1 LNVLGISC
9 FYHDSAAAVVKDGVL
24 IAAAAE
30 ERFNRKKHFFG
41 FPALA
46 IRYCLREAGLVA
58 SDLDAIAFYEKPL
71 VKFERILMTLIAS
84 WPLSYVSFL
93 KAMPIWLKQR
103 LWIKD
108 QILAELGF
116 ETDAE
121 LDVFF
126 PEHHVS
132 HAASAF
138 LVSPF
143 EKAAILTLDGV
154 GEWGTTTLGI
164 GEGSRM
170 TIERE
175 IRFPHSLGLFYS
187 AVTSYLGFRV
197 NDAEWKV
204 MGLAPYGKPTLVD
217 RLRKTIDV
225 RPDGSFRLDMR
236 YFCHHW
242 SSQRMFNRKWVRL
255 LGRPQRPRESKIEAF
270 HCDVAHSGQKI
281 VEEAMISLGR
291 AAYDRYGVENLCIA
305 GGVGLNC
312 VGNWKILKNTPIRR
326 IWIQPAAGDDGG
338 AIGAAFYVANVLLG
352 QPRVYEMKNA
362 YLGPSF
368 EDAEIDAALRS
379 RGVEAV
385 KLSRKDMLQRAA
397 RLIADNRVVGW
408 FQGRM
413 EFGPRA
419 LGARS
424 ILANP
429 THPQIK
435 DIINS
440 KIKFRER
447 FRPFAPSVLREEVS
461 NYFDMDM
468 DCKFMLLVPQV
479 LESKRAL
486 LPGITH
492 ADGTGRVQTVSREDN
507 PLYHDLISEFRKL
520 TGVPIV
526 VNTSFNVRGEPI
538 VCTPDD
544 AYETFMKT
552 GMDALV
558 IGSYVLEKDEAMR
571 EASDLASVAAAK
583 AAVESDLMSD

>member
-1 LNVLGISC
+1 VNVLGISC
-9 FYHDSAAAVVKDGVL
+9 FYHDAAAALVKDGVL
-24 IAAAAE
+24 VAAAAE
-30 ERFNRKKHFFG
+30 ERFNRKKHYFG
-41 FPALA
+41 FPKLA
-46 IRYCLREAGLVA
+46 IDYCLREAGLTLA
-58 SDLDAIAFYEKPL
+58 DLDAIAFYEKPF
-71 VKFERILMTLIAS
+71 VKFERILMTFLAS

-93 KAMPIWLKQR
+93 KAMPLWLKGR
-103 LWIKD
+103 LNLRDMIRK
-108 QILAELGF
+108 ELSL
-116 ETDAE
+116 EEDSV
-121 LDVFF
+121 DIVF

-154 GEWGTTTLGI
+154 GEWGTTTLGW
-164 GEGSRM
+164 GEGSSM
-170 TIERE
+170 TIEKE

-187 AVTSYLGFRV
+187 AITSYLGFRV

-204 MGLAPYGKPTLVD
+204 MGLAPYGKPKHVD
-217 RLRKTIDV
+217 KLKNTIDL
-225 RPDGSFRLDMR
+225 RADGSFRLDMR
-236 YFCHHW
+236 YYCHHW
-242 SSQRMFNRKWVRL
+242 SSHRMFNRRWEAL
-255 LGRPQRPRESKIEAF
+255 LGAPQRKPETKIEEF

-281 VEEAMISLGR
+281 VEEAMVSLAR
-291 AAYDRYGVENLCIA
+291 AAHERYGLENLCIA

-312 VGNWKILKNTPIRR
+312 VGNWKILKQTPIKRL
-326 IWIQPAAGDDGG
+326 WIQPAAGDDGG
-338 AIGAAFYVANVLLG
+338 AIGAAVYVSNTLMGV
-352 QPRVYEMKNA
+352 PRKYEMKHA

-368 EDAEIDAALRS
+368 TDAEIAAALEKL
-379 RGVEAV
+379 GVEA
-385 KLSRKDMLQRAA
+385 KPLAREEMLRRTAK
-397 RLIADNRVVGW
+397 LIAENRVVGW

-447 FRPFAPSVLREEVS
+447 FRPFAPSVLRDKVS
-461 NYFDMDM
+461 TYFDMDM
-468 DCKFMLLVPQV
+468 DCKFMLLVPEV
-479 LESKRAL
+479 LPSKRAL

-492 ADGTGRVQTVSREDN
+492 ADGTGRVQTVAREDS
-507 PLYHDLISEFRKL
+507 PLYHDLIAEFEKL

-538 VCTPDD
+538 VCTPED
-544 AYETFMKT
+544 AYDTFMKT
-552 GMDALV
+552 GMDALA
-558 IGSYVLEKDEAMR
+558 IGSFVLEKDEKMR
-571 EASDLASVAAAK
+571 EESDQASVAAAR
-583 AAVESDLMSD
+583 AAVESDLLID

>member
-1 LNVLGISC
+1 VNVLGISG
-9 FYHDSAAAVVKDGVL
+9 FYHDSAAALVKDGVL
-24 IAAAAE
+24 VAAAAE
-30 ERFNRKKHFFG
+30 ERFNRKKHYFG
-41 FPALA
+41 FPSLA
-46 IRYCLREAGLVA
+46 IRYCLKEGGIEVG
-58 SDLDAIAFYEKPL
+58 DLDAVAFYEKPF
-71 VKFERILMTLIAS
+71 VKFERLLLTFISS

-93 KAMPIWLKQR
+93 KAMPLWLKGR
-103 LWIKD
+103 LNLRDTIRK
-108 QILAELGF
+108 ELGL
-116 ETDAE
+116 EDDDAE
-121 LDVFF
+121 IIF

-154 GEWGTTTLGI
+154 GEWGTTTLGL
-164 GEGSRM
+164 GEGNRM
-170 TIERE
+170 RIDKE

-204 MGLAPYGKPTLVD
+204 MGLAPYGKPKYVD
-217 RLRKTIDV
+217 ALKKTIDL
-225 RPDGSFRLDMR
+225 RPDGSFRLNMR
-236 YFCHHW
+236 YYSHHW
-242 SSQRMFNRKWVRL
+242 SSHRMFNRRWENL
-255 LGRPQRPRESKIEAF
+255 FGAPQRPPETKIEDF
-270 HCDVAHSGQKI
+270 HCDVAHSGQKV
-281 VEEAMISLGR
+281 VEEAMVTLGR
-291 AAYDRYGVENLCIA
+291 VAYESYGVENLCIA

-312 VGNWKILKNTPIRR
+312 VGNWKILKQTPIKNL
-326 IWIQPAAGDDGG
+326 WIQPAAGDDGG
-338 AIGAAFYVANVLLG
+338 AIGAAFYVANTLMN
-352 QPRVYEMKNA
+352 QPRRFEMKHA

-368 EDAEIDAALRS
+368 DDAEIGAALER
-379 RGVEAV
+379 RGVTSK
-385 KLSRKDMLQRAA
+385 KLSREEMLKRAA

-429 THPQIK
+429 TNPKIK

-447 FRPFAPSVLREEVS
+447 FRPFAPSVLREKVS
-461 NYFDMDM
+461 TYFDMDM
-468 DCKFMLLVPQV
+468 DCKFMLLVPEV
-479 LESKRAL
+479 LPSKRSL

-492 ADGTGRVQTVSREDN
+492 ADGTGRVQTVSREDS
-507 PLYHDLISEFRKL
+507 PLYYDLIAEFEKL
-520 TGVPIV
+520 TGVAVV

-544 AYETFMKT
+544 AYDTFMKT

-558 IGSYVLEKDEAMR
+558 IGSYVLEKDASMR
-571 EASDLASVAAAK
+571 EASDAASVAAAE
-583 AAVESDLMSD
+583 AAAASDLLID

>member
-1 LNVLGISC
+1 MNVLGLSC
-9 FYHDSAAAVVKDGVL
+9 YYHDSAAALVRDGVL
-24 IAAAAE
+24 VAAAAE
-30 ERFNRKKHFFG
+30 ERFNRKKHYFG
-41 FPALA
+41 FPKLA
-46 IRYCLREAGLVA
+46 VDYCLREAGISLA
-58 SDLDAIAFYEKPL
+58 DLDAIAFYEKPF
-71 VKFERILMTLIAS
+71 VKFERILMTFIAS

-93 KAMPIWLKQR
+93 KAMPLWLKGR
-103 LWIKD
+103 LNLRETIRK
-108 QILAELGF
+108 ELGL
-116 ETDAE
+116 EEGKADI
-121 LDVFF
+121 LF

-154 GEWGTTTLGI
+154 GEWGTTTLGY

-170 TIERE
+170 TIEKE

-204 MGLAPYGKPTLVD
+204 MGLAPYGKPAYVEQLK
-217 RLRKTIDV
+217 KTIDL
-225 RPDGSFRLDMR
+225 RKDGSFRLDMR
-236 YFCHHW
+236 YFSHHW
-242 SSQRMFNRKWVRL
+242 SSHRMFNRRWERL
-255 LGRPQRPRESKIEAF
+255 LGAPQRVPEAKIEDF

-281 VEEAMISLGR
+281 VEEAMVALGR
-291 AAYDRYGVENLCIA
+291 AAYERYGCENLCIA

-312 VGNWKILKNTPIRR
+312 VGNWKILKQTPIKNL
-326 IWIQPAAGDDGG
+326 WIQPAAGDDGG
-338 AIGAAFYVANVLLG
+338 AIGAAFYAANTLLG
-352 QPRVYEMKNA
+352 EPRKYEMKHA

-368 EDAEIDAALRS
+368 GDAEIAAALRK
-379 RGVEAV
+379 RGVEPRA
-385 KLSRKDMLQRAA
+385 LPRDEMLRRAA

-447 FRPFAPSVLREEVS
+447 FRPFAPSVLREKVS
-461 NYFDMDM
+461 AYFDMDM
-468 DCKFMLLVPQV
+468 DCKFMLLVPEV
-479 LESKRAL
+479 LPSKRSL

-492 ADGTGRVQTVSREDN
+492 ADGTGRVQTVAREDS
-507 PLYHDLISEFRKL
+507 PLYYDLISEFEKL
-520 TGVPIV
+520 SGVPIV

-558 IGSYVLEKDEAMR
+558 IGSFVLEKDAAMR
-571 EASDLASVAAAK
+571 EASDAASVAAAR
-583 AAVESDLMSD
+583 AAEASDLLTD